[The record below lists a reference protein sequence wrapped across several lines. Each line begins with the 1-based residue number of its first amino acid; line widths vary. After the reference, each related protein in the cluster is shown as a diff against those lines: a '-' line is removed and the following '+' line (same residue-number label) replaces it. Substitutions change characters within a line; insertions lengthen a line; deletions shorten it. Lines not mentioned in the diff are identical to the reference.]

1 MKNDTLTLVGV
12 GDVAPLREHPE
23 EVFEFTVD
31 ALRNADVTFGQL
43 ERVLTNRGMVQLAM
57 APGVRA
63 DPKLAKVL
71 AEVGFD
77 VMSVASNHALDF
89 SDEGLFDMLEA
100 MSNSNVPV
108 MGAGRN
114 IEEARTP
121 VIIERKGTRV
131 GFLGYCSVVPK
142 GFEAGPNK
150 AGVAPI
156 RATTAYEQV
165 DWQPGAPPRII
176 STAFPDDLAAMVEDI
191 KKLRPKVDVLV
202 VSMHWGVHF
211 VPAVIAMYQRE
222 VGHAAI
228 DAGADLILGHHAH
241 ILKGIEVYKGK
252 AIFFSLGNFSADWSP
267 QRVVQTHL
275 YDFYHWEIDP
285 EYTTSGFSIDAQKTI
300 FVKCTIVDKKIQR
313 VAFQPVWINKKVQ
326 PEFLPR
332 VDPRSEQVCQYMQWL
347 CRDQR
352 LDTKFSREG
361 DDIVVLT

>member
-1 MKNDTLTLVGV
+1 MPNDAFSLFAV

-23 EVFEFTVD
+23 EVFEFTAD
-31 ALRNADVTFGQL
+31 ALRTADITFGQL
-43 ERVLTNRGMVQLAM
+43 ERVLTRRGTVQLAM

-71 AEVGFD
+71 ADVGFD
-77 VMSVASNHALDF
+77 VMSAASNHALDF
-89 SDEGLFDMLEA
+89 SDEGLFDTLEA
-100 MSNSNVPV
+100 MSSNNVPV
-108 MGAGRN
+108 IGAGRN
-114 IEEARTP
+114 IEEARKP
-121 VIIERKGTRV
+121 VIIERNSTKV

-142 GFEAGPNK
+142 GFEAGPNRP
-150 AGVAPI
+150 GVAPI

-165 DWQPGAPPRII
+165 DWQPGAPPRIL
-176 STAFPDDLAAMVEDI
+176 SKAHPEDLAAMVEDI
-191 KKLRPKVDVLV
+191 EKLRPRVDVLV

-241 ILKGIEVYKGK
+241 ILKGIEVYKAK
-252 AIFFSLGNFSADWSP
+252 AIFFSLCNFSADWSP

-285 EYTTSGFSIDAQKTI
+285 EYTTCGFSVDAQKTI
-300 FVKCTIVDKKIQR
+300 LVKCAIADKKIQR

-326 PEFLPR
+326 PQLLSR
-332 VDPRSEQVCQYMQWL
+332 TDPRSDRVFDYMQWL

-352 LDTKFSREG
+352 LDTLFSRDG